1 MWCIYMYICAV
12 WLVAQLCPT
21 LCDPMDCSPPDSSI
35 HGDSPDKNTRV
46 DCHALLQG
54 IFPTQVSCIAGRL
67 FTIWATREVH
77 LCVCMYAYI
86 YTVEYYSATKKNEI
100 MRLVSTWVDLEIIVL
115 SEVNQKET
123 NTMWY
128 HLYVESKV
136 WHKWTYLWNRHI
148 LTDLEKRIVVAKG
161 EGEWGRDRL
170 GVWN

>member
-1 MWCIYMYICAV
+1 MYTCAM
-12 WLVAQLCPT
+12 WLVTQLCPT

-86 YTVEYYSATKKNEI
+86 YSRILLSYKKEWNNEI
-100 MRLVSTWVDLEIIVL
+100 SFNMGRPRDYHTKW
-115 SEVNQKET
+115 SESERDK
-123 NTMWY
+123 Y
-128 HLYVESKV
+128 HVISLICRIEGMIQMNLFMKQTYTHRPREESC
-136 WHKWTYLWNRHI
+136 
-148 LTDLEKRIVVAKG
+148 G
-161 EGEWGRDRL
+161 CQGWGRVR
-170 GVWN
+170 